1 VTQRGVRFPRSRES
15 RRARLAGVVT
25 WYVHVVGTTIHCVTT
40 VIIEAYSCSLDA
52 RAQLFRPPQ
61 ADTCPCARI
70 LRALYLAYLRLQA
83 FHFLH
88 HLVGAK
94 SYSANTVV
102 IPCSTGS
109 VATMTN

>member
-25 WYVHVVGTTIHCVTT
+25 WYVHVVGSTIHCVTT

-61 ADTCPCARI
+61 AGAYPCARI
-70 LRALYLAYLRLQA
+70 RRALYLAYPAKQA
-83 FHFLH
+83 SSLLH
-88 HLVGAK
+88 RLVGA
-94 SYSANTVV
+94 
-102 IPCSTGS
+102 
-109 VATMTN
+109 